1 MLRNKGVAV
10 EFDTMDRSLK
20 SQFKYADKI
29 NAKFVI
35 AVGDD
40 EISENKLTVKNM
52 ETGEQI
58 KIWSNDI
65 AEYLNQN
72 V

>member
-1 MLRNKGVAV
+1 
-10 EFDTMDRSLK
+10 MDRSLK

-29 NAKFVI
+29 GAKFVI
-35 AVGDD
+35 AIGED

-52 ETGEQI
+52 ATGEQI
-58 KIWSNDI
+58 KVWSNDI
-65 AEYLNQN
+65 AEYLRQN

>member
-1 MLRNKGVAV
+1 
-10 EFDTMDRSLK
+10 MDRSLK

-29 NAKFVI
+29 GAKFVI

-52 ETGEQI
+52 QTGEQI